1 MAYLHQTCK
10 KPFEYTVML
19 RSFLIITLRI
29 LWRNKVTSFI
39 NIFSLAVGM
48 TAFILIMLYVHHE
61 FSHDKFNEHH
71 DRIYRLEAEGYGK
84 LPPVIGDYVKDRV
97 PEIEKIAR
105 LGDGYQPFVSYTPQD
120 DPEAIKEVE
129 IYRYWADSTTF
140 EVFTFP
146 LIQGDP
152 NTALVNPFSVVLSR
166 STASNLFGDRNP
178 IGEIVECNK
187 VEFQVT
193 GIIADIKKFHI
204 EIDALFSSTSVEKM
218 FPERDLNEAAGNSWL
233 WSGTYLLLTENADP
247 VQVKEKIN
255 NILAE
260 INDGNLISL
269 IFDGFQIHPLNDIYF
284 NGSTANL
291 QYGKHGNLKLVQTF
305 MVIAIFILAL
315 ACINYI
321 NLTTAK
327 AIIRTKEIA
336 MKKVVGSGKT
346 LLRYQFIIESVLI
359 TVISFLIAITLVQGV
374 LPRFNQLAMIDISMS
389 DYHNP
394 VFWFS
399 SILIV
404 LLLGVISGL
413 YPALYLTN
421 IRFTSLIKGETIKG
435 SRGAILRRILLT
447 FQFSISILL
456 IIAIITNLRQL
467 QYARNME
474 LGFSKEHVITISTPG
489 MPNFIEGQTRRE
501 NIREKLLQNPDI
513 QLVSFTCGSL
523 GKQLPISGSLEI
535 EGEKVTCNW
544 LPIDPDYLE
553 LMGIELLEG
562 RNYSWDIEGD
572 CMWDLDEQRRKEN
585 HTFRLLFNETAIKE
599 FWSESP
605 LDKIHNGNLQGLGDF
620 KYEVI
625 GIVKDFHYRSVH
637 HKIEPV
643 FFIWNW
649 LQHLMCVKI
658 SSSDIPS
665 TIQFIQNEWKKVYG
679 DVPIR
684 YSFLDETFD
693 QQYKSDEQGAKIIG
707 YFTGL
712 AIIIACMGLY
722 ALSSFMVARR
732 TKEIG
737 IRKTMGA
744 STGRIFLILSLDFVK
759 WILLSVIIT
768 IPIAGLIMNKWL
780 QGFAYHINLGAGI
793 FILAFFIA
801 LFIAMSTVTWQS
813 LKTAL
818 ANPAESLRY
827 E

>member
-1 MAYLHQTCK
+1 
-10 KPFEYTVML
+10 
-19 RSFLIITLRI
+19 
-29 LWRNKVTSFI
+29 
-39 NIFSLAVGM
+39 
-48 TAFILIMLYVHHE
+48 MLYVHHE
-61 FSHDKFNEHH
+61 FSHDKFNENY
-71 DRIYRLEAEGYGK
+71 DRIYRLEAESYGK
-84 LPPVIGDYVKDRV
+84 LPPVIGDYLKDRV
-97 PEIEKIAR
+97 PEIEKIVR
-105 LGDGYQPFVSYTPQD
+105 LGDGYQPYVSYTPPD
-120 DPEAIKEVE
+120 DPEAMREVQ

-140 EVFTFP
+140 DVFTFP
-146 LIQGDP
+146 LIRGDP
-152 NTALVNPFSVVLSR
+152 ETTLVDPFSVVLSR
-166 STASNLFGDRNP
+166 STAMNLFGDRNP
-178 IGEIVECNK
+178 VGEIVVCGK

-193 GIIADIKKFHI
+193 GIFTDIKKFHI
-204 EIDALFSSTSVEKM
+204 EIDALFSSTSIEKM

-233 WSGTYLLLTENADP
+233 WSGTYLLLNKNADP
-247 VQVKEKIN
+247 VQVEEKIN

-260 INDGNLISL
+260 INDGSLINI
-269 IFDGFQIHPLNDIYF
+269 IFDGFHLHPLNDIYF

-291 QYGKHGNLKLVQTF
+291 QYGKQGNLKLVQTF

-336 MKKVVGSGKT
+336 MKKVVGSSKT

-359 TVISFLIAITLVQGV
+359 TVISFLIAITLVQGL
-374 LPRFNQLAMIDISMS
+374 LPRFNQIAMIDISMS
-389 DYHNP
+389 DYHDP
-394 VFWFS
+394 IFWLS

-421 IRFTSLIKGETIKG
+421 IKFTSLIKGDTIKG
-435 SRGAILRRILLT
+435 SKGAILRRSLLT

-467 QYARNME
+467 HYARNMD
-474 LGFSKEHVITISTPG
+474 LGFNKEHVITISTPG
-489 MPNFIEGQTRRE
+489 MSNFIEGQIRRE
-501 NIREKLLQNPDI
+501 NIREKLLHNPDI

-523 GKQLPISGSLEI
+523 GKQLPISGALEI
-535 EGEKVTCNW
+535 EGEIITCNW

-553 LMGIELLEG
+553 LIGIELLEG

-572 CMWDLDEQRRKEN
+572 CMWDLNKNWRKEN

-605 LDKIHNGNLQGLGDF
+605 LDKILIGNLQGLGDF

-649 LQHLMCVKI
+649 LQHLMCIKI
-658 SSSDIPS
+658 FSSDIPS
-665 TIQFIQNEWKKVYG
+665 TIQFIENEWKKVYA
-679 DVPIR
+679 DVPFR

-693 QQYKSDEQGAKIIG
+693 QQYKNDEQGAKIIG

-722 ALSSFMVARR
+722 ALSSFVVARR

-759 WILLSVIIT
+759 WILLSAVIT
-768 IPIAGLIMNKWL
+768 LPIAGLIMNKWL
-780 QGFAYHINLGAGI
+780 QSFAYHTNLEADI
-793 FILAFFIA
+793 FILAIVIA
-801 LFIAMSTVTWQS
+801 LVIAMLTVVWQS

-818 ANPAESLRY
+818 ANPVEALRY

>member
-1 MAYLHQTCK
+1 
-10 KPFEYTVML
+10 ML

-39 NIFSLAVGM
+39 NIFSLAIGM

-61 FSHDKFNEHH
+61 FSHDRFNEYY
-71 DRIYRLEAEGYGK
+71 DRIYRLEAEEYGK

-105 LGDGYQPFVSYTPQD
+105 LGDGYQSYVSYTPPD
-120 DPEAIKEVE
+120 DPEAKKEVQ

-140 EVFTFP
+140 DVFTFP

-166 STASNLFGDRNP
+166 STASNLFGDKNP
-178 IGEIVECNK
+178 VGEIVVSNK
-187 VEFQVT
+187 FEFQVT

-204 EIDALFSSTSVEKM
+204 EIDALFSSTSIEKM
-218 FPERDLNEAAGNSWL
+218 HPERDLNRAAGNSWL
-233 WSGTYLLLTENADP
+233 WSGTYLLLTENADR
-247 VQVKEKIN
+247 VQVEEKVN
-255 NILAE
+255 KILAE

-269 IFDGFQIHPLNDIYF
+269 IFKGFLIHPLTDIYF

-291 QYGKHGNLKLVQTF
+291 QYGKHGNLKLVQSF

-359 TVISFLIAITLVQGV
+359 TSISFLIAITLVQGV

-394 VFWFS
+394 VLWFY

-404 LLLGVISGL
+404 LFLGVISGL
-413 YPALYLTN
+413 YPALYLAN

-435 SRGAILRRILLT
+435 SKGAILRRILLT

-467 QYARNME
+467 HFARNMD
-474 LGFSKEHVITISTPG
+474 LGFNKDHVITISTPDI
-489 MPNFIEGQTRRE
+489 PNNSVERIIRRE
-501 NIREKLLQNPDI
+501 NIKEKLLQNPDI
-513 QLVSFTCGSL
+513 QLVSFTSNSL

-535 EGEKVTCNW
+535 EGEKITCNW

-553 LMGIELLEG
+553 LMGIELVEG

-572 CMWDLDEQRRKEN
+572 CMWDLDEYRRKEN
-585 HTFRLLFNETAIKE
+585 HTFRFLFNETAIKK

-605 LDKIHNGNLQGLGDF
+605 LDKIHNGKLQGLGDF
-620 KYEVI
+620 KFEVI

-637 HKIEPV
+637 NEIEPV

-649 LQHLMCVKI
+649 LQRLMCVKI
-658 SSSDIPS
+658 SASDIPS
-665 TIQFIQNEWKKVYG
+665 SIQFIQNEWKKVYG
-679 DVPIR
+679 DVPFR

-759 WILLSVIIT
+759 WILLSAILT

-780 QGFAYHINLGAGI
+780 HGFAYHTNLGAGI
-793 FILAFFIA
+793 FILAFLIA
-801 LFIAMSTVTWQS
+801 LIIAMSTVAWQS

-818 ANPAESLRY
+818 ANPVEALRY